1 MRRLMRRPPREMLA
15 FVIVVPMLA
24 ASAVLHNRDVIFP
37 EGAGLA
43 LGVLGLELP
52 NWRRS
57 PVRLATM
64 PPFCALLG
72 VALAHA
78 DLSRWTGEIAAITVA
93 LAFLHW
99 GRSWLIP
106 SLSAAAFPVVFD
118 VRSWT
123 FPLAVLIICAALAGL
138 VLASQRRSGP
148 LPLRSGQSLPPG
160 VALAAWAIAAGW
172 IIVAGPILGRGPAAA
187 APPLVV
193 GMVERL
199 TSTDPSAITGA
210 RHWAAVV
217 AAAAIGAG
225 LASQVDPRWVGG
237 LLAVAAVLVVFA
249 TFSGPHPPALSICL
263 IPQVAPEPAIR
274 FTAAIA
280 LGTAVLYLAAAG
292 GARRLGAAVEVSD
305 VAITS
310 PELVAP
316 ASGSRETC

>member
-1 MRRLMRRPPREMLA
+1 LLA
-15 FVIVVPMLA
+15 FMIVVPMLA
-24 ASAVLHNRDVIFP
+24 ASAVLHDRDVIFP
-37 EGAGLA
+37 EGAALA
-43 LGVLGLELP
+43 LGVLGLGLP
-52 NWRRS
+52 NWCRS
-57 PVRLATM
+57 PVKLATL
-64 PPFCALLG
+64 PPFCALIG

-93 LAFLHW
+93 LAFLLW
-99 GRSWLIP
+99 ARSWLIP

-123 FPLAVLIICAALAGL
+123 FPLATLIVCAALAGL
-138 VLASQRRSGP
+138 VSASQPRSGP
-148 LPLRSGQSLPPG
+148 LRGRQSLSPG
-160 VALAAWAIAAGW
+160 TARMAWAIAAAW
-172 IIVAGPILGRGPAAA
+172 IIVAGPILGLGPAAV

-263 IPQVAPEPAIR
+263 IPQVAPELAIR

-292 GARRLGAAVEVSD
+292 GARRLGAADKLSD
-305 VAITS
+305 VAIAA
-310 PELVAP
+310 PELVSP
-316 ASGSRETC
+316 AKGSWATR